1 MNMDQI
7 TSPLWKHNDYLKFTD
22 MQYSV
27 QYTVPGMTKTFY
39 GGHLLLLQI
48 RKPCILCSPQ

>member
-1 MNMDQI
+1 MDQI